1 MSGKPK
7 VSVIVPVY
15 NTEKYIHRCLKSLC
29 NQSYKNLEIILV
41 DDGSTDDSGRLCDV
55 YSSEDTRIKVV
66 HQKNGGQGI
75 ARNTGLDSA
84 TGDYIAFVDSDDYIA
99 PYMYEKIIDI
109 FSDMKVDIVCFDLH
123 AGLEDNYTFSQKN
136 ADVDIYEAID
146 FLRGLYE
153 IENFDSSVLKVY
165 KRELFN
171 HVRFPI
177 GRTMGED
184 VGTVYK
190 LIYNAEKIAKYKKEI
205 YYYYQSPYS
214 TMRGRFSLNKAEEC
228 DSFKERLMFFKS
240 IGEIRLYERALLQYE
255 AVVLRS
261 LYYIKKIYPG
271 ESDLI
276 LKLRSELLFA
286 RNEIKAG
293 GSISPVKKMEYVLA
307 AYIPGISGFVVSR
320 LM

>member
-1 MSGKPK
+1 MSGEPK
-7 VSVIVPVY
+7 LSVIVPVY

-41 DDGSTDDSGRLCDV
+41 DDGSTDDSGKLCDV
-55 YSSEDTRIKVV
+55 YSSEDTRIKVI

-123 AGLEDNYTFSQKN
+123 AGFEDNYTFSQEN
-136 ADVDIYEAID
+136 AEVDIYEAID
-146 FLRGLYE
+146 FLRDLYE

-190 LIYNAEKIAKYKKEI
+190 LIYSAERIAKYKNEI
-205 YYYYQSPYS
+205 YYYYQSPDS
-214 TMRGRFSLNKAEEC
+214 TMRGKFSLNKAEEC
-228 DSFKERLMFFKS
+228 DSFKERLLFFKS

-261 LYYIKKIYPG
+261 LYFVKKLYPG
-271 ESDLI
+271 ESALI
-276 LKLRSELLFA
+276 LKLRSEILFA

-293 GSISPVKKMEYVLA
+293 GSILPVKKLEYVLA